1 MKLCIEDYIRAIAR
15 RYHDN
20 FDAALETAEALG
32 IEVSLRTWE
41 IMLEEWGKME
51 A

>member
-1 MKLCIEDYIRAIAR
+1 MSICIEDYIRAIAR

-20 FDAALETAEALG
+20 FDAALETAETLR
-32 IEVSLRTWE
+32 IEINLNTWE
-41 IMLEEWGKME
+41 IMLNEWKKME